1 MKNFK
6 SEIVRMAVSLRV
18 LIPALDLG
26 DLDLPG
32 AAGGGVRGVKVESE
46 RRRVRALVAHVN
58 VDCGTEMELNK
69 V

>member
-1 MKNFK
+1 MLP
-6 SEIVRMAVSLRV
+6 LRV

-32 AAGGGVRGVKVESE
+32 AAGGGVVGVKVESE

-58 VDCGTEMELNK
+58 VDCGMDMELIK
-69 V
+69 L